1 MPQDLKDQLAP
12 LVTQGA
18 HETDPVKRAAIYKQ
32 FNKLFYDN
40 VPTILLAQGSAR
52 FYFQR
57 WVNGF
62 YWNPL
67 YSDLYYYSLSKS

>member
-1 MPQDLKDQLAP
+1 M
-12 LVTQGA
+12 
-18 HETDPVKRAAIYKQ
+18 KRAAIYKQ
-32 FNKLFYDN
+32 FNQLFYDN
-40 VPTILLAQGSAR
+40 VPSILLAEGSAR

-62 YWNPL
+62 YRNPL